1 MYKLH
6 ITCLLFPFRFS
17 KLDMWSQRVCRSES
31 SPHQSQLSCSQL
43 ESGAHQRGQ
52 GRCRAGTDL
61 VKCHRGEQRQMKEP
75 FCPLMQQIVRR
86 HCQET
91 QTVRPPRHMCH
102 RLLPLYCSSQVR
114 AAVCGST
121 ASNKCRLSFAMFSYS
136 SI

>member
-75 FCPLMQQIVRR
+75 FCPLMQQIVGR

-91 QTVRPPRHMCH
+91 QTVRPPRSHCTH
-102 RLLPLYCSSQVR
+102 VPQIALFLLFKSSKGCSLWEYCIQQV
-114 AAVCGST
+114 
-121 ASNKCRLSFAMFSYS
+121 
-136 SI
+136 